1 MRTFFT
7 LTLLALSTTF
17 SSAQLFEGEIV
28 YENTYASK
36 NAQFPDEQ
44 LQEMM
49 GNTQTYLIKGGDY
62 KSSMNGKFMQWQL
75 YQNQDNKLYRKMAN
89 SEVAVWNDAAL
100 NTDSVLS
107 LEVNRN
113 VVEILGYKCDELVLN
128 CTSGTQK
135 YYYSRKLALDAKL
148 FENHKYGNWY
158 SFLEKAKALPLK
170 IVIDNPELT
179 LTSTAISVKP
189 MELSKSE
196 FELPEKMATTKS
208 SD

>member
-75 YQNQDNKLYRKMAN
+75 YQNQDNKLYRKN
-89 SEVAVWNDAAL
+89 
-100 NTDSVLS
+100 
-107 LEVNRN
+107 
-113 VVEILGYKCDELVLN
+113 GK
-128 CTSGTQK
+128 
-135 YYYSRKLALDAKL
+135 
-148 FENHKYGNWY
+148 F
-158 SFLEKAKALPLK
+158 
-170 IVIDNPELT
+170 
-179 LTSTAISVKP
+179 
-189 MELSKSE
+189 
-196 FELPEKMATTKS
+196 
-208 SD
+208 

>member
-28 YENTYASK
+28 YENTYKSK
-36 NAQFPDEQ
+36 NPRFSDQQ
-44 LQEMM
+44 YQEMI
-49 GNTQTYLIKGGDY
+49 GNKQTYLMKDGNY
-62 KSSMNGKFMQWQL
+62 KSSMNGKFMEWQL
-75 YQNQDNKLYRKMAN
+75 YRNQDNKLYQKMVNA
-89 SEVAVWNDAAL
+89 EVAVWNDAAL

-179 LTSTAISVKP
+179 LTSTAISVEP
-189 MELSKSE
+189 MELSKSD
-196 FELPEKMATTKS
+196 FELPEKMATTKNS
-208 SD
+208 N

>member
-113 VVEILGYKCDELVLN
+113 VVEILGYNCDELVLN

>member
-89 SEVAVWNDAAL
+89 SEVAFWNDAAL

-148 FENHKYGNWY
+148 FENHNYGNWY

-208 SD
+208 PN

>member
-28 YENTYASK
+28 YENTYESK